1 MTTPAL
7 TDHEWEI
14 LSAYLDGQL
23 PPGERSRVESLL
35 NSRDDLRLALA
46 DLRTLR
52 SFLRSEGR
60 LRAPRNF
67 TLNAQ
72 TAGVRRQAR
81 LFPSLS
87 LASALASVMFVVVLL
102 GDLLVVNRALPA
114 IPLAQEAAPAAALMQ
129 EAAPVQESAR
139 SADPGE
145 GTPTPEIE
153 SLAASVPGTPT
164 PEAPPPEEPAPSAKM
179 APAEPVTGTAD
190 LAAGSELAVESAP
203 AAGTAPA
210 DTGDAAPANTRLW
223 RIAEAL
229 LAALALITGLAAFF
243 LRRTGQA

>member
-1 MTTPAL
+1 
-7 TDHEWEI
+7 
-14 LSAYLDGQL
+14 
-23 PPGERSRVESLL
+23 L
-35 NSRDDLRLALA
+35 N

-129 EAAPVQESAR
+129 ETAPVQESAR
-139 SADPGE
+139 SADPAE

-153 SLAASVPGTPT
+153 SLAAAAPGTPAPEIESLAAAAPGT
-164 PEAPPPEEPAPSAKM
+164 PAPEAPSPEEPAPSAKM

-190 LAAGSELAVESAP
+190 LAAGSELASESGP
-203 AAGTAPA
+203 AGGGPPA
-210 DTGDAAPANTRLW
+210 ETGDAAPADTRLW